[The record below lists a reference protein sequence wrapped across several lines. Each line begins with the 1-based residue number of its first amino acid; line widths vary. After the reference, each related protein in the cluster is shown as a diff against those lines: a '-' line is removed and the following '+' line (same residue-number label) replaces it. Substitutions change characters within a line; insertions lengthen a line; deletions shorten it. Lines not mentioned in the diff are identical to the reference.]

1 MVDRPRYPDR
11 LMSFIGT
18 DVVKVLVGD
27 VVKVLV
33 GLRRSGIRTR
43 PACTDCDT
51 SVTVMQ
57 VHNLGIL
64 RVW

>member
-11 LMSFIGT
+11 IMSFIGT
-18 DVVKVLVGD
+18 DVVKVLVG
-27 VVKVLV
+27 LH
-33 GLRRSGIRTR
+33 RSGIRTR

-51 SVTVMQ
+51 SVTVIQ